1 MLTGKK
7 APARGPGAS
16 APLVYLVMPP
26 WLGLGMHRS
35 FGHRY
40 PPMPLLVLAAL
51 ARREG
56 WRVRCLDLNYE
67 KLPEE
72 TPDLVGISVWTML
85 APQAYELADRY
96 RRLGVPVL
104 LGGVHTSMLPG
115 EALRHADAVVV
126 GEAESV
132 LGQVLA
138 DAHAGTLTGVYRGT
152 WGAMA
157 SVPRVSEWADLLD
170 GAPYLRYLPRNT
182 LQTTRGCRF
191 NCDFCSVIR
200 INGRGSRHRD
210 PADVVE
216 ELRVLT
222 RRGQRFGRFCHVAF
236 LDDDFAAD
244 LEFVSDMAEAIIA
257 GGLRLS
263 WSAQA
268 SIGLAGDPAMVRLI
282 ARAGCTVLFTG
293 FESVSRET
301 LRECN
306 KKNRPHLFG
315 ESIRRL
321 HDHGI
326 LVEGGF
332 IFGFDHDEP
341 TVFDETVDFIDSIEV
356 DAAHF
361 SILTPL
367 PGTHTFARMAADER
381 INSYNWGDYDLYH
394 AVFEPAGMTA
404 DQLQRGLWGAYR
416 RFYGSGRRVRRWRR
430 HLSLGLRPTVGAT
443 ITMTNATYARRYK
456 PGPEIR
462 PRYVARSDDLDQ
474 LLVTSRVP
482 ASEAITTAAGQLL
495 SLPRTR
501 SRIAVRTDE

>member
-1 MLTGKK
+1 
-7 APARGPGAS
+7 
-16 APLVYLVMPP
+16 
-26 WLGLGMHRS
+26 MHRA
-35 FGHRY
+35 FGHKY
-40 PPMPLLVLAAL
+40 PPMSLLVLAAL

-56 WRVRCLDLNYE
+56 WQARCVDLNYE

-96 RRLGVPVL
+96 RLQGVPVV
-104 LGGVHTSMLPG
+104 LGGVHPSMLPC

-132 LGQVLA
+132 LGEVLA
-138 DAHAGTLTGVYRGT
+138 DARAGRLGGVYQGT
-152 WGAMA
+152 WGTMA
-157 SVPRVSEWADLLD
+157 GVPKVSEWVDLLD
-170 GAPYLRYLPRNT
+170 RAPYLRYLPRNT

-210 PADVVE
+210 PTEVVE
-216 ELRVLT
+216 ELRVLAKQ
-222 RRGQRFGRFCHVAF
+222 GQRFGRFCHVAF

-244 LEFVSDMAEAIIA
+244 IEFVGQMAEAIVSD
-257 GGLRLS
+257 GLRLS

-268 SIGLAGDPAMVRLI
+268 SIGLAGDPELVALI

-293 FESVSRET
+293 FESVSRDT
-301 LRECN
+301 LVECN

-315 ESIRRL
+315 ESIKRL
-321 HDHGI
+321 HEHGI

-341 TVFDETVDFIDSIEV
+341 GVFDETVDFIGAIEV

-367 PGTHTFARMAADER
+367 PGTRTFARMADEGR
-381 INSYNWGDYDLYH
+381 LTDYNWGDYDLYH
-394 AVFEPAGMTA
+394 AVFQPAQMSV
-404 DQLQRGLWGAYR
+404 DQLQDGLWRAYR
-416 RFYGSGRRVRRWRR
+416 RFYSPGRRVRRWRR

-443 ITMTNATYARRYK
+443 ITLTNATYAHRY
-456 PGPEIR
+456 R
-462 PRYVARSDDLDQ
+462 PRPDRRPTYVADAGDLQQ
-474 LLVTSRVP
+474 LVVTSRVP
-482 ASEAITTAAGQLL
+482 ASEAIATAASQVVL
-495 SLPRTR
+495 LPRAP
-501 SRIAVRTDE
+501 SRAASPAGG

>member
-1 MLTGKK
+1 
-7 APARGPGAS
+7 
-16 APLVYLVMPP
+16 MPP

-67 KLPEE
+67 KVPAEK
-72 TPDLVGISVWTML
+72 PDLVGISVWTML
-85 APQAYELADRY
+85 APQAYELADHY
-96 RRLGVPVL
+96 RRAGVPVVM
-104 LGGVHTSMLPG
+104 GGVHPSMLPC

-126 GEAESV
+126 GEAESIF
-132 LGQVLA
+132 GQVLA
-138 DAHAGTLTGVYRGT
+138 DALAGTLGGVYQGT
-152 WGAMA
+152 WGPMA
-157 SVPRVSEWADLLD
+157 EVPKISEWADLLD
-170 GAPYLRYLPRNT
+170 QAPYLRYVPRNT

-210 PADVVE
+210 PAEVVE
-216 ELRVLT
+216 ELRVLA

-244 LEFVSDMAEAIIA
+244 LEFVQELAEAITTA
-257 GGLRLS
+257 GLRLS

-268 SIGLAGDPAMVRLI
+268 SIGLAGDPALVELI
-282 ARAGCTVLFTG
+282 ARAGCSVLFTG

-315 ESIRRL
+315 ESIKRL

-332 IFGFDHDEP
+332 IFGFDHDGP
-341 TVFDETVDFIDSIEV
+341 AVFEETVDFIDQIEV

-367 PGTHTFARMAADER
+367 PGTHTFARMAADGR
-381 INSYNWGDYDLYH
+381 ITSYNWGDYDLYH
-394 AVFEPAGMTA
+394 AVFRPALMTA
-404 DQLQRGLWGAYR
+404 DELQQGLWHAYR
-416 RFYGSGRRVRRWRR
+416 RFYGSARRWRRWRR

-443 ITMTNATYARRYK
+443 ITLTNATYARRYR
-456 PGPEIR
+456 PGPDER
-462 PRYVARSDDLDQ
+462 PRYDAHASDLTQ
-474 LLVTSRVP
+474 LFVTSQVP
-482 ASEAITTAAGQLL
+482 ASDAIGTAVSQIIPA
-495 SLPRTR
+495 PRMR
-501 SRIAVRTDE
+501 RPVVSQP

>member
-1 MLTGKK
+1 MAVGQKSV
-7 APARGPGAS
+7 PGS
-16 APLVYLVMPP
+16 GSTPTVYLIMPP

-56 WRVRCLDLNYE
+56 WRVRCLDLNYDR
-67 KLPEE
+67 LPDEP
-72 TPDLVGISVWTML
+72 PDLVGISVWTML
-85 APQAYELADRY
+85 APQAYQLADRY
-96 RRLGVPVL
+96 RRLGVPVV
-104 LGGVHTSMLPG
+104 LGGVHPSMLPC

-126 GEAESV
+126 GEAESI

-138 DAHAGTLTGVYRGT
+138 DAREGTMSGVYQGT
-152 WGAMA
+152 WGTMA
-157 SVPRVSEWADLLD
+157 NVPRVSEWADLLHE
-170 GAPYLRYLPRNT
+170 APYLRYVPRNT

-210 PADVVE
+210 PAEVVE
-216 ELRVLT
+216 ELSVLA
-222 RRGQRFGRFCHVAF
+222 RHGQRFGRFCHVAF

-244 LEFVSDMAEAIIA
+244 LEFVRAMSEAIIA
-257 GGLRLS
+257 AGLRLS

-268 SIGLAGDPAMVRLI
+268 SIGLAGDRALVDLI
-282 ARAGCTVLFTG
+282 ARAGCSVLFTG

-315 ESIRRL
+315 ESIKQL

-341 TVFDETVDFIDSIEV
+341 PVFDETVDFIDSIGV

-367 PGTHTFARMAADER
+367 PGTHTFARMAADGR
-381 INSYNWGDYDLYH
+381 ITSYDWGDYDLYH
-394 AVFEPAGMTA
+394 AVFQPAGMTI
-404 DQLQRGLWGAYR
+404 DELQQGLWHAYR
-416 RFYGSGRRVRRWRR
+416 RFYGSGRRLRRLRR
-430 HLSLGLRPTVGAT
+430 HLSLGIRPAVGAT
-443 ITMTNATYARRYK
+443 ITLTNATYARRYK
-456 PGPEIR
+456 PTPETR
-462 PRYVARSDDLDQ
+462 PHYVAAPADLDQ
-474 LLVTSRVP
+474 LLLTSQVP
-482 ASEAITTAAGQLL
+482 ASDAIATAASQILPM
-495 SLPRTR
+495 PRTR
-501 SRIAVRTDE
+501 

>member
-1 MLTGKK
+1 MVVRAA
-7 APARGPGAS
+7 APAYGRSGS
-16 APLVYLVMPP
+16 SPLVHLIMPP
-26 WLGLGMHRS
+26 WLGLGLHRA

-56 WRVRCLDLNYE
+56 WRVRCLDLNYD
-67 KLPEE
+67 KIPAE

-85 APQAYELADRY
+85 APQAYQLADRY
-96 RRLGVPVL
+96 RRQGVPVV
-104 LGGVHTSMLPG
+104 LGGVHPSMLPG

-138 DAHAGTLTGVYRGT
+138 DAVAGTLGGVYQGT
-152 WGAMA
+152 WGQMA
-157 SVPRVSEWADLLD
+157 GVPRVPEWIDLLD
-170 GAPYLRYLPRNT
+170 RMPYWRYLPSNT

-210 PADVVE
+210 PAEVVE
-216 ELRVLT
+216 ELRVLA
-222 RRGQRFGRFCHVAF
+222 RRQRFGRFCHVAF
-236 LDDDFAAD
+236 LDDDLAAD
-244 LEFVSDMAEAIIA
+244 LEFTGEMAEAIASA
-257 GGLRLS
+257 GLGLS

-268 SIGLAGDPAMVRLI
+268 SIGVAGDPKLVELI

-293 FESVSRET
+293 FESVSRDT

-306 KKNRPHLFG
+306 KKNRPHLYG
-315 ESIRRL
+315 ESIKRL
-321 HDHGI
+321 HDRGI
-326 LVEGGF
+326 LIEGAF
-332 IFGFDHDEP
+332 IFGFDHDEAG
-341 TVFDETVDFIDSIEV
+341 VFDETVDFIDRIEV
-356 DAAHF
+356 DTAHF

-381 INSYNWGDYDLYH
+381 ITTYNWGDYDLYH

-404 DQLQRGLWGAYR
+404 DELERGLWRAYR
-416 RFYGSGRRVRRWRR
+416 RFYASGRRWPRWRR

-443 ITMTNATYARRYK
+443 VTLTNASYARRYR
-456 PGPEIR
+456 PGPQVR
-462 PRYVARSDDLDQ
+462 PSYQAHQTDLEQ
-474 LLVTSRVP
+474 LLLTSQAP
-482 ASEAITTAAGQLL
+482 AAEAITTATAQLVAP
-495 SLPRTR
+495 PRRRPSVVT
-501 SRIAVRTDE
+501 SIPG